1 MNNRKTQADI
11 LSLIRKV
18 REGDE
23 LAFSE
28 LLHVYDPLLSSML
41 ARYGTPEESED
52 LAQDMRIVFYN
63 AVMKYDLSQNEVDFG
78 FFAKVCIRNAMLSY
92 LRAKNRA
99 LELLPLDEF
108 SGLSSPD
115 NPGIELIESESAQA
129 LQKLI
134 DESLSEYERRVW
146 QLHFEGNSPRAIASL
161 LGRDVK
167 SICNALSRIRAK
179 LKKAVSGQNN

>member
-1 MNNRKTQADI
+1 MNSRKTQADI
-11 LSLIRKV
+11 LSLIRCV

-28 LLHVYDPLLSSML
+28 LLRLYDPLLSSML
-41 ARYGTPEESED
+41 SRYGTPEESED

-63 AVMKYDLSQNEVDFG
+63 AVMKYDLSQNEVEFG
-78 FFAKVCIRNAMLSY
+78 FFAKVCIRNALLSH

-99 LELLPLDEF
+99 PELLPLDDL
-108 SGLSSPD
+108 SALSSPD
-115 NPGIELIESESAQA
+115 NPGIELIENESAQA

-146 QLHFEGNSPRAIASL
+146 QLHFEGNPPHAIASL